1 MNLKKSLKSIRKN
14 IVFTSN
20 IFRTIRHV
28 YTHLDNLTNEEILD
42 YYGLRSIHELES
54 HVEKIK
60 VLLLN
65 RETIKNN
72 IETLDSCFCMDSR
85 KEFKY
90 LYTTKKD
97 AQRQVA
103 YTHQN
108 KGIKLKLYACPYH
121 CGWHLAKA

>member
-1 MNLKKSLKSIRKN
+1 MNLKKSLKSIRKS

-28 YTHLDNLTNEEILD
+28 YTHLEDLTNEEILD
-42 YYGLRSIHELES
+42 YYGVKSIQELES

-65 RETIKNN
+65 REILKNN

-90 LYTTKKD
+90 LYKTKKD
-97 AQRQVA
+97 AQEQIA
-103 YTHQN
+103 YTYQN

-121 CGWHLAKA
+121 CGWHLSKV

>member
-1 MNLKKSLKSIRKN
+1 MSLKKSLKTIRKS
-14 IVFTSN
+14 IVQKNT

-28 YTHLDNLTNEEILD
+28 YTHLDDLSNEEILD
-42 YYGLRSIHELES
+42 YYGLGTIQELES

-60 VLLLN
+60 VILLN
-65 RETIKNN
+65 REINKNS

-90 LYTTKKD
+90 LYNSKKD
-97 AQRQVA
+97 AERQIA
-103 YTHQN
+103 FSRQH

-121 CGWHLAKA
+121 CGWHLAKT